1 MEPRSVAEDHDFQVS
16 ITRVDGLAAV
26 SVSGA
31 IDLAS
36 APQLDIALLAVAGAS
51 RVAVDL
57 AGVDYIDST
66 GLALLMNHRQRL
78 GEAGQSLRVCN
89 PSLLVRRLLKMTGL
103 DAQLIGSDE

>member
-1 MEPRSVAEDHDFQVS
+1 MWDGPTKGERMELRSVEADHDFHVS

-36 APQLDIALLAVAGAS
+36 VPQLDIALLAVAGAR
-51 RVAVDL
+51 RVEVDL

-66 GLALLMNHRQRL
+66 GLALLMSHRARL
-78 GEAGQSLRVCN
+78 SHSGRSLRVCN
-89 PSLLVRRLLKMTGL
+89 PSLLV
-103 DAQLIGSDE
+103 

>member
-1 MEPRSVAEDHDFQVS
+1 LVEEDHNFSVT
-16 ITRVDGLAAV
+16 ITRVDGFAAL

-36 APQLDIALLAVAGAS
+36 VPQLDIALLAVEGAR

-57 AGVDYIDST
+57 AGVDYIDSS
-66 GLALLMNHRQRL
+66 GLALLMRHRHRL
-78 GEAGQSLRVCN
+78 GEAGRSLRVCN

-103 DAQLIGSDE
+103 DTQLIGSDE